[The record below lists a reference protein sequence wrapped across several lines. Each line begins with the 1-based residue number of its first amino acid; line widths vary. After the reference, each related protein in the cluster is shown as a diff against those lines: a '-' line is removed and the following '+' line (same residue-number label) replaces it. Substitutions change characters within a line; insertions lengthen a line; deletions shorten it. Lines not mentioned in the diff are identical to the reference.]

1 MGVAAETTRTALT
14 RVSPVAGATPADIDV
29 VQLYDAFTI
38 NTILFLEDLGF
49 CPKGEGGNFVSGGA
63 IGPGGVLPVNT
74 NGGGLSCTHP
84 GMYGIFALIEAVRRQ
99 VDTLQ
104 TVDALWQLHDFLSIQ
119 RHVIEGRFDFRLD
132 GILFVFASLVKEGL
146 LQLDELQGL
155 DADKLGK
162 VSAMARF

>member
-1 MGVAAETTRTALT
+1 MEMKLSGWSEPEQAIAKTAFDSAYQ
-14 RVSPVAGATPADIDV
+14 R
-29 VQLYDAFTI
+29 
-38 NTILFLEDLGF
+38 
-49 CPKGEGGNFVSGGA
+49 A
-63 IGPGGVLPVNT
+63 IG
-74 NGGGLSCTHP
+74 
-84 GMYGIFALIEAVRRQ
+84 ALIAAVRTQ
-99 VDTLQ
+99 VDGRTSA
-104 TVDALWQLHDFLSIQ
+104 DAVWQLHDFLSIQ